1 MARNHHSSQQ
11 PTAPDPLMHVK
22 VYAPFKTYFDGQAA
36 SFSAEND
43 TGPFDILPRHKNF
56 ITLLK
61 PCTIVVRAPQK
72 PEFKLNITRGVAH
85 VKADEVK
92 VFLDI

>member
-1 MARNHHSSQQ
+1 MANHNQ
-11 PTAPDPLMHVK
+11 PPAAVNAPLMHVK

-61 PCTIVVRAPQK
+61 PCTIIVRAPDQ
-72 PEFKLNITRGVAH
+72 PDFNLNITRGVAH

-92 VFLDI
+92 VFLDV